1 VYSNVHVVDLARLYG
16 LALRRGS
23 AGAVYHAVADE
34 LDFRGIAEAVATVT
48 GPTTRPL
55 TADEASA
62 MWGQAVARTGL
73 STNSR
78 SRAVVSRA
86 ELGWSPVHLDL
97 RADILTASYRWP
109 MPPASCESSPSR
121 SSVTKGRLPCR
132 CSTRRRS

>member
-23 AGAVYHAVADE
+23 AGAAYHAVAGE
-34 LDFRGIAEAVATVT
+34 LDFRGIVETVTTVT
-48 GPTTRPL
+48 GTTTRSL

-73 STNSR
+73 STNNR

-86 ELGWSPVHLDL
+86 ELGWAPVHLDL
-97 RADILTASYRWP
+97 RADILTGSYRR
-109 MPPASCESSPSR
+109 AHAAGE
-121 SSVTKGRLPCR
+121 L
-132 CSTRRRS
+132 